1 MFNARVKSR
10 IGKNIFSVMRKRIYL
25 KINCRNQTKWNAI
38 QHTWCGCLFT
48 HWIAWPGMYGV
59 CMLEIWVA
67 TYVLAGENVLL
78 MGNMDYSATKIF
90 STFFSSFLL
99 LCVPVVVFLYVEW
112 NTLSK
117 QNQYKWYERII
128 LVCSSGINLFPNF
141 IIKMGQDYITIIG
154 LWFIRCWRKR
164 YLYPFM
170 LRLSVS
176 LDFIGN

>member
-90 STFFSSFLL
+90 SIFFAFAS
-99 LCVPVVVFLYVEW
+99 LCSGCCFSLCWSGIHYLNKISINGV
-112 NTLSK
+112 S
-117 QNQYKWYERII
+117 QRII
-128 LVCSSGINLFPNF
+128 LVFQWNKSVSKLYYRNGARLHNNHWTLYDTVLTKAI
-141 IIKMGQDYITIIG
+141 
-154 LWFIRCWRKR
+154 
-164 YLYPFM
+164 YLL

-176 LDFIGN
+176 PT